1 MPDPDQPDR
10 EPDPTPEPPDA
21 GPTEPVGPAETT
33 ETTETTGDPVE
44 AVEPAE
50 AAEQTETEAST
61 APSGDDGGAGGR
73 IVAALR
79 RPRRSQ
85 VVVGILLAVLGFAA
99 VTQVRVNETEDRYEG
114 LREQDLID
122 VLTALAGTRQRTEEE
137 ITRLEEVRDELRDDT
152 SSREA
157 AIERAQEDLD
167 ELGILAGLVPVTGPG
182 VRITLT
188 EDTGPAQIDSL
199 LDAVQELRTS
209 GAEAMQINGT
219 VRIVAESSFEAVEG
233 GFLVDG
239 VLVEAP
245 YVIDVIGDPASLT
258 SAMTFP
264 LGPGKQLEDD
274 GVIVEVDE
282 LTSLDIETIRD
293 LDDAQYADPDPD
305 Q

>member
-1 MPDPDQPDR
+1 MPDPDQPT
-10 EPDPTPEPPDA
+10 EPDPGSDPDAPVEPEPTPEGEPA
-21 GPTEPVGPAETT
+21 TEPDEESGP
-33 ETTETTGDPVE
+33 D
-44 AVEPAE
+44 EP
-50 AAEQTETEAST
+50 
-61 APSGDDGGAGGR
+61 GAGGR
-73 IVAALR
+73 LVAALR

-85 VVVGILLAVLGFAA
+85 VVVGVLLAVLGFAA
-99 VTQVRVNETEDRYEG
+99 VTQVRVNETDDRYEG
-114 LREQDLID
+114 LRQQDLID

-137 ITRLEEVRDELRDDT
+137 ITRLEEVRDDLLDDT
-152 SSREA
+152 SKREA
-157 AIERAQEDLD
+157 AIDRAQEDLD

-182 VRITLT
+182 VRITVT
-188 EDTGPAQIDSL
+188 EETGAVQIDSL

-219 VRIVAESSFEAVEG
+219 VRIVAETSFEAVEG

-258 SAMTFP
+258 SAMTFY

-274 GVIVEVDE
+274 GAVVTVDE
-282 LTSLDIETIRD
+282 LSSLDIETVRD
-293 LDDAQYADPDPD
+293 LDEAQYADPDPD

>member
-1 MPDPDQPDR
+1 MPDPDQPT
-10 EPDPTPEPPDA
+10 EPDPGSEPEASVEADPGVESDPEPTPDEEVPDESA
-21 GPTEPVGPAETT
+21 PDESAPDESGP
-33 ETTETTGDPVE
+33 
-44 AVEPAE
+44 
-50 AAEQTETEAST
+50 
-61 APSGDDGGAGGR
+61 GGR
-73 IVAALR
+73 LVAALR

-85 VVVGILLAVLGFAA
+85 LVVGVLLAVLGFAA
-99 VTQVRVNETEDRYEG
+99 VTQVRVNETDDRYEG

-137 ITRLEEVRDELRDDT
+137 MTRLEDVRDDLLDDT
-152 SSREA
+152 SKREA
-157 AIERAQEDLD
+157 AIDRAQEDLD

-182 VRITLT
+182 VRITVT
-188 EDTGPAQIDSL
+188 EETGAVQIDSL

-209 GAEAMQINGT
+209 GAEAMQINGA
-219 VRIVAESSFEAVEG
+219 VRIVAETSFEAVEG

-258 SAMTFP
+258 SAMTFY

-274 GVIVEVDE
+274 GAVVTVDE
-282 LTSLDIETIRD
+282 LSSLDVETVRD
-293 LDDAQYADPDPD
+293 LDEAQYADPDAD